1 MPQVQFLLSL
11 NTYNNK
17 DLKINKN
24 RVYKI
29 RRLIQSEKIL
39 YFYAEVDK
47 NLSNN
52 KKPFYQSIVKQ
63 GFNCY
68 NLQYSSAKN
77 LLEETLFR
85 NYGFLLKDSF
95 YVVKPNSVKFE
106 TIEKIFSNKAK
117 LIGVKLNN
125 KIYLGNT
132 HIEFLSFCYEKE
144 LLLFTS
150 FLYKC
155 LNSISS
161 LHRNNVN

>member
-1 MPQVQFLLSL
+1 
-11 NTYNNK
+11 
-17 DLKINKN
+17 LKINKN
-24 RVYKI
+24 HVYKI
-29 RRLIQSEKIL
+29 RRLIQNEKIL
-39 YFYAEVDK
+39 YFYAEVDR

-52 KKPFYQSIVKQ
+52 KKIFYQSIVKQ

-77 LLEETLFR
+77 LLEETLFK

-95 YVVKPNSVKFE
+95 YVVKPNNVKFE
-106 TIEKIFSNKAK
+106 TIEKTFSNKAR

-125 KIYLGNT
+125 KIYLENAHVT
-132 HIEFLSFCYEKE
+132 PSSFCYEKE
-144 LLLFTS
+144 LLLLTS
-150 FLYKC
+150 FLCNC